1 MRRNDTITF
10 DGSDV
15 SIAGGAGTDTLIV
28 TGAATIDL
36 SAGNIS
42 GFEIVDASTS
52 GAAVSLTGDANANK
66 LTGGS
71 GNDTISGG
79 AGADTI
85 DGGAGNDTITFD
97 GSDVSIAGGTGTDT
111 LIVTGAATIN
121 LSLADQTSGDTA
133 NVTGFENV
141 DASTSSAAVSLTGDA
156 NANKLTGGSG
166 NDTISGGAGADM
178 IDGGEGDDTI
188 KLANGDFAA
197 GEFLKGGTG
206 IDTIVLTNATEVD
219 FSTGMFS
226 GLNALTGSSGGD
238 TVTMTVKQ
246 WAGFA
251 TLDLGAG
258 TDVLNVKVA
267 GTVDISGLGTPAVL
281 NVETGNLTGTSGD
294 DRLTLTGAQL
304 NAILDGPSSKIDLG
318 AGDDDTIY
326 LTSDSTNITN
336 LNAHGD
342 DKIAGVEAISAA
354 SATAGVSISLSNQTE
369 AFTLT
374 GGSGND
380 TITGGKGNDTIV
392 GLKGN
397 DTLTGG
403 AGKDTFIFD
412 TALNAS
418 SNVDKITDFSV
429 GDDTVRL
436 ENSVFTALA
445 TGTLAAGAFY
455 VGTAAHDASDRIIYN
470 KTTGALTYDSNGN
483 AAGGAVQFATLS
495 TNLALTNA
503 DFMVV

>member
-1 MRRNDTITF
+1 M
-10 DGSDV
+10 
-15 SIAGGAGTDTLIV
+15 
-28 TGAATIDL
+28 
-36 SAGNIS
+36 
-42 GFEIVDASTS
+42 
-52 GAAVSLTGDANANK
+52 
-66 LTGGS
+66 
-71 GNDTISGG
+71 
-79 AGADTI
+79 
-85 DGGAGNDTITFD
+85 
-97 GSDVSIAGGTGTDT
+97 
-111 LIVTGAATIN
+111 
-121 LSLADQTSGDTA
+121 
-133 NVTGFENV
+133 

-166 NDTISGGAGADM
+166 DDTISGGAGADM

-238 TVTMTVKQ
+238 TVTMTVRQ
-246 WAGFA
+246 WAGFN
-251 TLDLGAG
+251 TIDLGAG

-294 DRLTLTGAQL
+294 YWLTLTGTQS
-304 NAILDGPSSKIDLG
+304 NAILDGTSSKIDLG
-318 AGDDDTIY
+318 AGDDDSIY

-380 TITGGKGNDTIV
+380 TITGGKGNDTID
-392 GLKGN
+392 GGMGN

-403 AGKDTFIFD
+403 EGKDTFIFD
-412 TALNAS
+412 TALNAPD
-418 SNVDKITDFSV
+418 NVDKITDFAV
-429 GDDTVRL
+429 PGDQLVL
-436 ENSVFTALA
+436 ENSIFTKLGVKALWPRQPLPSA
-445 TGTLAAGAFY
+445 PRRSMRSTASSTTTIPARSITMPMETGREPRYSSLRYHRNSRSPLPISWLCEGSGA
-455 VGTAAHDASDRIIYN
+455 S
-470 KTTGALTYDSNGN
+470 
-483 AAGGAVQFATLS
+483 GAVRQDRRSGSSSAQ
-495 TNLALTNA
+495 
-503 DFMVV
+503 